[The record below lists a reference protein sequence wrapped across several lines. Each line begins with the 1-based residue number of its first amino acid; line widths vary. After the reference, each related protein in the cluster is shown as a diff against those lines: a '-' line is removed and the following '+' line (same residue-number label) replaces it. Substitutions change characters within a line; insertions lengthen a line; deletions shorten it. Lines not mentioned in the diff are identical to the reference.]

1 MRIAEW
7 GKENL
12 SAANSSSNPRRISAA
27 VQNRADTNCV
37 SFDTVIN
44 RKGKAFTQAAMI
56 SKNFGMNATV
66 DGQCVNV
73 PDNRFA
79 KITPE
84 TGRLVFIES
93 KPGD

>member
-1 MRIAEW
+1 MGE
-7 GKENL
+7 ENS

-27 VQNRADTNCV
+27 VENRADTNYV

-56 SKNFGMNATV
+56 SENFRMNATL
-66 DGQCVNV
+66 DSQCVNV
-73 PDNRFA
+73 PKDGFA
-79 KITPE
+79 KIASE